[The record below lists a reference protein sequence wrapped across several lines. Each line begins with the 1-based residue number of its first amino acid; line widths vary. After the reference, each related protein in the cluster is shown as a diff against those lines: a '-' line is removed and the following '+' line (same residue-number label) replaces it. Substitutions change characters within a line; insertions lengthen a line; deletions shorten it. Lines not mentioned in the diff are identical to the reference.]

1 MTTAPQLR
9 ARPATPVPDDAYV
22 VPERLT
28 TAATGRGPRVGD
40 TVWDLRPFVP
50 RTTRKNALCHFS
62 GFADDTAIRT
72 AKEYLYSRFRRGIPA
87 SYLSVSTVKPMKIT
101 WAAQE
106 LARVR
111 NAMHDLRELGI
122 TRLSAVTREDLAALL
137 DQWKKG
143 SLSTAASLVTTMKQ
157 LAAHRAF
164 LHSDGLDVHPWPGRT
179 AAAVVG
185 KEPRP
190 DENSTDRIPEEIMAP
205 LLRAAVFYITIASR
219 DIRAARAEIQALQEA
234 GRLRPYSMGGAKEAA
249 FTSFIAK
256 RRAAGRGLPALPLE
270 AVSRRPGAEVVGGVV
285 QSPNITLIEL
295 MIGGYARI
303 DHLVARAAAE
313 LGFEEGG
320 LDTPMSP
327 WPESG
332 RPWRPRLDP
341 TTVNRE
347 TEYLRTA
354 CWIVIAYLS
363 GLRDDEVRLLG
374 RECAF
379 TETGDGPRIRYKLRG
394 RVYKNRKISGDEAEW
409 VVLDI
414 VHQAVDV
421 LLGLHD
427 DPDHLFGYWGTDIT
441 GYQLFGSV
449 PYRLGRFRDHAN
461 ELFSTE
467 AGLFIPNDTSG
478 VEDYDTPDTLDS
490 EIHQHGRG
498 GEDPDGP
505 LGLTEEGPDPAGVPW
520 SFDTRQFRRTLAWHI
535 AHQPF
540 GVVAGARQYQHAR
553 IVMFKGYAGTS
564 ESGFAEEVAANDAVA
579 RLDYLEDIY
588 RDWNNGGASSGGAAE
603 RISAEFERI
612 RRELGDLPGVVASP
626 ARLRTMLRHLTK
638 TLHPGVLN
646 DCFYQAATAVCR
658 KRAKALGRP
667 VPLHNMC
674 LNCPNARRS
683 AVHLPRLTTAR
694 DQALTVLDLPKKER
708 EALPR
713 LQVIALTDHAAEL
726 DELIQS
732 ITTDDTKEGA
742 RSA

>member
-9 ARPATPVPDDAYV
+9 ARPAAPVPDDAYV
-22 VPERLT
+22 VPKHLT
-28 TAATGRGPRVGD
+28 TFATGRGPRVGD
-40 TVWDLRPFVP
+40 MVWDLRPFVP
-50 RTTRKNALCHFS
+50 RTARKNAVCHFS
-62 GFADDTAIRT
+62 GFADDIAIRT
-72 AKEYLYSRFRRGIPA
+72 AKEYLYSRFRRGVPA

-111 NAMHDLRELGI
+111 NAMHDLRDLGI
-122 TRLSAVTREDLAALL
+122 SRLSAVTREDLAALL

-143 SLSTAASLVTTMKQ
+143 PLSTAASLVTTMKQ
-157 LAAHRAF
+157 LAAHRSF
-164 LHSDGLDVHPWPGRT
+164 LHSDKLDVHPWPGRT

-190 DENSTDRIPEEIMAP
+190 DENSTDRIPEEIMGP
-205 LLRAAVFYITIASR
+205 LLRAAVFYVTIASR

-234 GRLRPYSMGGAKEAA
+234 ARRRPYRRGAKEAA
-249 FTSFIAK
+249 FSSFVAQ

-270 AVSRRPGAEVVGGVV
+270 AVSRRPGAAVVDGVV
-285 QSPNITLIEL
+285 QSPNVTLIEL
-295 MIGGYARI
+295 MIGGCTRI
-303 DHLVARAAAE
+303 DHLVAQAAAE

-320 LDTPMSP
+320 LDIPMSP
-327 WPESG
+327 WPESD

-341 TTVNRE
+341 TSVNRE
-347 TEYLRTA
+347 TEHLRTA

-379 TETGDGPRIRYKLRG
+379 TETGDDGRIRYKLRG

-421 LLGLHD
+421 LLDLHD

-441 GYQLFGSV
+441 GYQLFSSV

-478 VEDYDTPDTLDS
+478 VEDYDTPDTPGS
-490 EIHQHGRG
+490 ESSPGDEVQNGPHGLAE
-498 GEDPDGP
+498 GE
-505 LGLTEEGPDPAGVPW
+505 PDPAGVPW
-520 SFDTRQFRRTLAWHI
+520 SFDTRQFRRSLAWHI

-553 IVMFKGYAGTS
+553 IVMFEGYAGTS

-588 RDWNNGGASSGGAAE
+588 RDWNDGGASSGGAAE

-612 RRELGDLPGVVASP
+612 RRELGDLPGVVSSP
-626 ARLRTMLRHLTK
+626 ARLRTMLQHLTK

-646 DCFYQAATAVCR
+646 DCFYQAATAICR

-674 LNCPNARRS
+674 LHCPNARRS

-694 DQALTVLDLPKKER
+694 NQALSVLDLPRKER
-708 EALPR
+708 DALPR
-713 LQVIALTDHAAEL
+713 LQAIALTDYATEL

-732 ITTDDTKEGA
+732 IQTDDSTEGTRPA
-742 RSA
+742 